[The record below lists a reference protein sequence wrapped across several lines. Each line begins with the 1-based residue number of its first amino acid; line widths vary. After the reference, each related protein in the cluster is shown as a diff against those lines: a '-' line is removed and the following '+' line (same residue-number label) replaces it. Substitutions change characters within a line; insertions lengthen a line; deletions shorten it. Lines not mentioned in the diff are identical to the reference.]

1 MIYVSRFSLL
11 GGMFESII
19 NNFQVTTPSNSLETF
34 YNFFILLLTILQF
47 TSYNRH
53 FKLYIYNINYASTI
67 LLKLPMLLFIFLLC
81 ILVLPVLLIFHC
93 VINPSLFLSVSLCF
107 YLFQINQLPDN
118 QWFQS
123 ITDWSIL
130 LVQLISHGAL
140 DPSFFFFLLLTP
152 SYSVSLWINQ

>member
-34 YNFFILLLTILQF
+34 YNFLILHFTILQF

-93 VINPSLFLSVSLCF
+93 VIYPSLFLSVSLSF
-107 YLFQINQLPDN
+107 YL
-118 QWFQS
+118 S
-123 ITDWSIL
+123 K
-130 LVQLISHGAL
+130 LISYQIING
-140 DPSFFFFLLLTP
+140 F
-152 SYSVSLWINQ
+152 SLSRTGLFCWSN